1 MAVSYISLIAR
12 ISRIVVPHYPHHVT
26 QRGVRSITVFHT
38 DNDRHRYLEFLSVEI
53 DRFGVNILAWC
64 LMTNHV
70 HIIAVP
76 HSETALARTFGEA
89 HRRYTR
95 MKNFEE
101 GVRGYL
107 FQGRFSSVVLD
118 ERHLMA
124 VARYVELNPVRAG
137 MVSHAWEYP
146 WSSAGF
152 HAGVRA
158 VDPLVKE
165 KTLPTLAGNWLEFL
179 SGGDE
184 KEIGALRMATRTGRP
199 VGNDEFLNE
208 ISKITGK
215 KVMRRRPGRPRK
227 EPGEK

>member
-1 MAVSYISLIAR
+1 MAR
-12 ISRIVVPHYPHHVT
+12 ISRIVVPQYPHHVT
-26 QRGVRSITVFHT
+26 QRGVRSITVFHS
-38 DNDRHRYLEFLSVEI
+38 DNDRHRYLEFLSEEN

-70 HIIAVP
+70 HFIAVP
-76 HSETALARTFGEA
+76 DSETALARAFGEA

-124 VARYVELNPVRAG
+124 AARYVELNPVRAG
-137 MVSHAWEYP
+137 MVGHAWEYP

-152 HAGVRA
+152 HLGMTA

-165 KTLPTLAGNWLEFL
+165 KTLPALAGNWREFL
-179 SGGDE
+179 SSSDE
-184 KEIGALRMATRTGRP
+184 KEMDALRTATRTGRP
-199 VGNDEFLNE
+199 SGDEEFLTTL
-208 ISKITGK
+208 SKITGK
-215 KVMRRRPGRPRK
+215 KVMRGRAGRPRK
-227 EPGEK
+227 EPGQK

>member
-1 MAVSYISLIAR
+1 MAR

-26 QRGVRSITVFHT
+26 QRGVRSISVFHA
-38 DNDRHRYLEFLSVEI
+38 DDDRRRYLEFLAKEI

-70 HIIAVP
+70 HFIAVP
-76 HSETALARTFGEA
+76 QHETSLARAFGEA

-118 ERHLMA
+118 ERRLMA
-124 VARYVELNPVRAG
+124 AARYVELNPVRAG
-137 MVSHAWEYP
+137 IVDHPWEYA

-152 HAGVRA
+152 HTGVHV

-165 KTLPTLAGNWLEFL
+165 KTLPMLAGNWREFL
-179 SGGDE
+179 SGGDD
-184 KEIGALRMATRTGRP
+184 KEADTLRMATRTGRP
-199 VGNDEFLNE
+199 AGDEVFITEL
-208 ISKITGK
+208 SKITGK
-215 KVMRRRPGRPRK
+215 NVMRGRPGRPRHNFQK
-227 EPGEK
+227 QKR

>member
-1 MAVSYISLIAR
+1 MAR
-12 ISRIVVPHYPHHVT
+12 ISRMVVPHYPHHVT

-38 DNDRHRYLEFLSVEI
+38 DNDRHRYLEFLSIES

-70 HIIAVP
+70 HFIAVP
-76 HSETALARTFGEA
+76 HSETALARAFGEA

-124 VARYVELNPVRAG
+124 AARYVELNPVRAG
-137 MVSHAWEYP
+137 MVGHAWEYP
-146 WSSAGF
+146 WSSATF
-152 HAGVRA
+152 HSDLRA

-165 KTLPTLAGNWLEFL
+165 KALPMRVGNWREFL

-184 KEIGALRMATRTGRP
+184 KEMDALRMTTRTGRP
-199 VGNDEFLNE
+199 AGDEEFLTKL
-208 ISKITGK
+208 SKITGK
-215 KVMRRRPGRPRK
+215 KVMRGRPGRPRK
-227 EPGEK
+227 EPGQK

>member
-1 MAVSYISLIAR
+1 MAR

-38 DNDRHRYLEFLSVEI
+38 NNDRHRYLEFLSIEN
-53 DRFGVNILAWC
+53 DRFGVDILAWC

-70 HIIAVP
+70 HFIAVP
-76 HSETALARTFGEA
+76 HSETALARAFGEA

-124 VARYVELNPVRAG
+124 AARYVELNPVRAG

-152 HAGVRA
+152 HLGMTG

-165 KTLPTLAGNWLEFL
+165 QTLPALAGNWREFL
-179 SGGDE
+179 SSSDD
-184 KEIGALRMATRTGRP
+184 KEMDALRMATRTGRP
-199 VGNDEFLNE
+199 VGDEEFLAKLSE
-208 ISKITGK
+208 RTGK
-215 KVMRRRPGRPRK
+215 KVMRGRPGRPRK
-227 EPGEK
+227 EPGQK

>member
-1 MAVSYISLIAR
+1 MAR

-26 QRGVRSITVFHT
+26 QRGVRSISVFHA
-38 DNDRHRYLEFLSVEI
+38 DDDRRRYLEFLSEEI

-70 HIIAVP
+70 HFIAVP
-76 HSETALARTFGEA
+76 IHETGLARAFGET

-124 VARYVELNPVRAG
+124 AARYVELNPVRAG
-137 MVSHAWEYP
+137 MVGQAWEYA

-152 HAGVRA
+152 HSGVRA

-184 KEIGALRMATRTGRP
+184 KEMNVLRMATRTGRP
-199 VGNDEFLNE
+199 AGDEVFIAEL
-208 ISKITGK
+208 SKIAGK
-215 KVMRRRPGRPRK
+215 IIMRGRPGRPRK
-227 EPGEK
+227 EPGQKPGT